1 MNVKEIMTK
10 EVVSVKR
17 DSTID
22 EIAQVLID
30 NKVSGLPVLSDG
42 GYLIGVV
49 TEGDLLRR
57 EMSPRLPEFINI
69 LGAVIYYH
77 GVERYN
83 EDFKKLLAQTAS
95 DIMTEDLITVK
106 EDTDISE
113 VARLML
119 NNNIKQ
125 IPVVDGSKLIG
136 IVSRA
141 DIVKLLLKQELYIS
155 Q

>member
-1 MNVKEIMTK
+1 MTK

-141 DIVKLLLKQELYIS
+141 DIVKLLLKQE
-155 Q
+155 

>member
-1 MNVKEIMTK
+1 MDIKEIMTK
-10 EVVSVKR
+10 AVVSVKR

-42 GYLIGVV
+42 GYLIGIV

-83 EDFKKLLAQTAS
+83 EDFKKILAQTAS

-125 IPVVDGSKLIG
+125 VPVVDGSKLIG

-141 DIVKLLLKQELYIS
+141 DIVKLLLKQE
-155 Q
+155 

>member
-1 MNVKEIMTK
+1 MNVEEIMTK
-10 EVVSVKR
+10 NIVSIKR
-17 DSTID
+17 NNTID
-22 EIAQVLID
+22 EIARVMVE

-42 GYLIGVV
+42 GYLIGIV

-57 EMSPRLPEFINI
+57 EMTPRLPEFINI

-83 EDFKKLLAQTAS
+83 EDFKKILAKTAV

-106 EDTDISE
+106 EGTDVGE
-113 VARLML
+113 VAKIML
-119 NNNIKQ
+119 DNNIKQ

-136 IVSRA
+136 LITRA
-141 DIVKLLLKQELYIS
+141 DIVKLLLKQE
-155 Q
+155 

>member
-1 MNVKEIMTK
+1 MNAKEIMTK

-42 GYLIGVV
+42 GYLIGIV

-83 EDFKKLLAQTAS
+83 EDFKKILAQTAS

-141 DIVKLLLKQELYIS
+141 DIVKLLLKQE
-155 Q
+155 

>member
-10 EVVSVKR
+10 EVFSVNR
-17 DSTID
+17 NSTID

-42 GYLIGVV
+42 GYLVGVV

-83 EDFKKLLAQTAS
+83 EDFKKILAQTAS
-95 DIMTEDLITVK
+95 DIMTEDLITVT
-106 EDTDISE
+106 EETDISE

-141 DIVKLLLKQELYIS
+141 DIVKLLLKQE
-155 Q
+155 

>member
-1 MNVKEIMTK
+1 MDVKEIMTK
-10 EVVSVKR
+10 AVVSVNR

-42 GYLIGVV
+42 GYLIGIV

-83 EDFKKLLAQTAS
+83 EDFKKILAQTAS

-125 IPVVDGSKLIG
+125 VPVVDGSKLIG

-141 DIVKLLLKQELYIS
+141 DIVKLLLKQE
-155 Q
+155 

>member
-1 MNVKEIMTK
+1 MDVKEVMTK
-10 EVVSVKR
+10 AVVSVNR

-42 GYLIGVV
+42 GYLIGIV

-83 EDFKKLLAQTAS
+83 EDFKKILAQTAS

-125 IPVVDGSKLIG
+125 VPVVDGSKLIG

-141 DIVKLLLKQELYIS
+141 DIVKLLLKQE
-155 Q
+155 

>member
-1 MNVKEIMTK
+1 MDVKEVMTK
-10 EVVSVKR
+10 AVVSVNR

-30 NKVSGLPVLSDG
+30 NKVSGLPILSDG
-42 GYLIGVV
+42 GYLIGIV

-83 EDFKKLLAQTAS
+83 EDFKKILAQTAS

-141 DIVKLLLKQELYIS
+141 DIVKLLLKQE
-155 Q
+155 

>member
-83 EDFKKLLAQTAS
+83 EDFKKILAQTAS

-141 DIVKLLLKQELYIS
+141 DIVKLLLKQE
-155 Q
+155 